1 MNAHDS
7 LVRHLKEIG
16 TLKSVSAVLNWD
28 ERTQLPPKGGES
40 RADQIA
46 LLATL
51 VHGRLTDQ
59 RVGEWLAACEEELGR
74 TGERAKGRAGDDVSD
89 VAVNV
94 RETRR
99 NYDRATKLPAEWVE
113 EMAKTEVL
121 GQQAW
126 VEARKRSD
134 FKMFQPWLEKILG
147 LKKRQAEYLRTGDG
161 ANGRSGDWQYDAL
174 LDEFEPR
181 ETTANLTRVFE
192 SLRGP
197 LVELVGKIRESGKVA
212 PVEILE
218 RKYPADAQ
226 HRLALE
232 AAKAVGF
239 DFEGGRL
246 DVSVH
251 PFSTGI
257 APGDTRITTRYDENY
272 FGDAFF
278 GTLHEAGHA
287 MYSQGL
293 PAEHFGT
300 PRGDDVSLGIHESQ
314 SRMWENLVGRS
325 RAFWTYFLP
334 KARAAFPETL
344 KDVTEDQW
352 YFAINDVRP
361 SLIRTEADE
370 ATYNLHVLLRFE
382 LEQAMVTGQLSVADV
397 PGAWNERMRKYI
409 GLTPPDDAKGCLQDI
424 HWSGGAIGYF
434 PTYTLGNL
442 YAAQFFEQA
451 GKDLGDVDGQF
462 ARGDFAPLLSWLRK
476 NIHSQGQKYSAPQ
489 LVERI
494 TGKALSAEPLLKHLR
509 SKAAEL
515 YGI

>member
-1 MNAHDS
+1 MKAYDQ
-7 LVRHLKEIG
+7 LIAHLKELG
-16 TLKSVSAVLNWD
+16 QLKSISAILGWD
-28 ERTQLPPKGGES
+28 ERTQLPAKGAEGRSE
-40 RADQIA
+40 QMA
-46 LLATL
+46 LVATMI
-51 VHGRLTDQ
+51 HARLTER
-59 RVGEWLAACEEELGR
+59 RVADWLIECEQ
-74 TGERAKGRAGDDVSD
+74 SD
-89 VAVNV
+89 AMRDPESDFAVNV

-99 NYDRATKLPAEWVE
+99 NYDRAAKLPGEWVE
-113 EMAKTEVL
+113 AMAKLEVL
-121 GQQAW
+121 AQHAW
-126 VEARKRSD
+126 VEARKKSS
-134 FKMFQPWLEKILG
+134 FAEFAPWLTKVLD
-147 LKKRQAEYLRTGDG
+147 LKKRQVEYLKAG
-161 ANGRSGDWQYDAL
+161 AKQEFAHPYDAL

-181 ETTANLTRVFE
+181 ETTANLRRVFD
-192 SLRGP
+192 SLREP
-197 LVELVGKIRESGKVA
+197 LIELIARIGESPRKA

-218 RKYPADAQ
+218 RKYPTDAQ
-226 HRLALE
+226 QKLATE

-278 GTLHEAGHA
+278 GTLHESGHA

-325 RAFWTYFLP
+325 RSFWKFFFP
-334 KARAAFPETL
+334 NAKATFAETL
-344 KDVTEDQW
+344 KDVSEEQW
-352 YFAINDVRP
+352 YFAVNDVRP

-382 LEQAMVTGQLSVADV
+382 IEQAMINGELSVGDV
-397 PGAWNERMRKYI
+397 PAAWNERMQKYF
-409 GLTPPDDAKGCLQDI
+409 GLTPPDDARGCLQDI

-442 YAAQFFEQA
+442 YASQFFEQA
-451 GKDLGDVDGQF
+451 RKDLGDIDGQF
-462 ARGDFAPLLSWLRK
+462 AHGEFSILLGWLRK
-476 NIHSQGQKYSAPQ
+476 NIHRQGQKYSAGE
-489 LVERI
+489 LVKKI
-494 TGKALSAEPLLKHLR
+494 TGKELSAEPLLRHLR
-509 SKAAEL
+509 TKASEL
-515 YGI
+515 YGV